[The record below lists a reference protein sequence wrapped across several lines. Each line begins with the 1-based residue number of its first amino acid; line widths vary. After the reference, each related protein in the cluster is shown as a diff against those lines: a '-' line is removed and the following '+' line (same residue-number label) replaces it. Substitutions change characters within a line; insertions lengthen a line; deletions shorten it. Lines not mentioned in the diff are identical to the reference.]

1 MNKTQ
6 STQGA
11 SVKSGLS
18 DHQKIEKGPIR
29 TEGGKNQIPHPQKDG
44 KFKY

>member
-1 MNKTQ
+1 MKSQ

-18 DHQKIEKGPIR
+18 EQQTMDKAKEIR

>member
-1 MNKTQ
+1 MKKSQ

-18 DHQKIEKGPIR
+18 AQDKIPHGPIR

-44 KFKY
+44 RFKY